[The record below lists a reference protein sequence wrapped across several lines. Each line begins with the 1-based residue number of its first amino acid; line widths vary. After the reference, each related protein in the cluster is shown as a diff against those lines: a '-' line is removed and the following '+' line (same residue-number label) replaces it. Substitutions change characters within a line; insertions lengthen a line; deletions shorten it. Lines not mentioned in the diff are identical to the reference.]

1 MYAYKIWST
10 TTLSNCLGGVFQRFS
25 RFKICITFLMPE
37 NLYFFTEA
45 YATKMLPMLPNSAY
59 FRSIICDPDTLMKFG
74 MPFPITIL

>member
-1 MYAYKIWST
+1 
-10 TTLSNCLGGVFQRFS
+10 
-25 RFKICITFLMPE
+25 MPE

-74 MPFPITIL
+74 MPFPIAIL